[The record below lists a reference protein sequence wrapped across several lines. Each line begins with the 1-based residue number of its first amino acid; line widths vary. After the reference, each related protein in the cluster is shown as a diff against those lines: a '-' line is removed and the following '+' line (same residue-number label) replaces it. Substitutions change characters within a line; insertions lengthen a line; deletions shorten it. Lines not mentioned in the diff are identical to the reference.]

1 MYVRSMSKGEVQ
13 TYYGYTGRISC
24 EQEDNDWGDA
34 FTLQGSPRLP
44 AYILLSLSKIIIK
57 KKKKNL
63 IIEKRKKEFS
73 G

>member
-1 MYVRSMSKGEVQ
+1 MYVCNMSKGEVY

-44 AYILLSLSKIIIK
+44 VNHQNSGEKFETDFCSQQTEVILLA
-57 KKKKNL
+57 
-63 IIEKRKKEFS
+63 
-73 G
+73 

>member
-44 AYILLSLSKIIIK
+44 VNHQNSGEKFETDFCSQPTEAILLA
-57 KKKKNL
+57 
-63 IIEKRKKEFS
+63 
-73 G
+73 

>member
-1 MYVRSMSKGEVQ
+1 MYVCNMSKGEVQ

-44 AYILLSLSKIIIK
+44 VNHQNSGEKFETDFFSQPTEAILLA
-57 KKKKNL
+57 
-63 IIEKRKKEFS
+63 
-73 G
+73 